1 MPIIPGKQTKHYYK
15 FKVDS
20 LNCAA
25 DLAFGDRVV
34 VVIDHDGIGEHYQF
48 FDGVLENKRA
58 HSSDGR
64 DIVITDEMMETCYY
78 ITRELRYYMEQR
90 KAPAGSKQAARIDF
104 ILTHLP
110 L

>member
-1 MPIIPGKQTKHYYK
+1 MPIIPGNQTNHYYK

-20 LNCAA
+20 LNCTA
-25 DLAFGDRVV
+25 DLAFDDRVV
-34 VVIDHDGIGEHYQF
+34 VVIEHDGIGEHYHF
-48 FDGVLENKRA
+48 FDGVLKNKRA
-58 HSSDGR
+58 YSSDGR
-64 DIVITDEMMETCYY
+64 DSDSTDEMMETCYY

-104 ILTHLP
+104 MLTHLP

>member
-1 MPIIPGKQTKHYYK
+1 MPIIPGNQTAGGYK

-20 LNCAA
+20 LNCMA
-25 DLAFGDRVV
+25 DMAFDDRVV
-34 VVIDHDGIGEHYQF
+34 IVIEHDGIGEHYHF
-48 FDGVLENKRA
+48 FDGVLKNKRA
-58 HSSDGR
+58 FDSTYKEIDS
-64 DIVITDEMMETCYY
+64 TDEMMETCYY

-104 ILTHLP
+104 MLTHLP